1 MEYLKKFYKY
11 RNLLSELVKR
21 DIKIKYRRSVL
32 GYLWSVLNPLL
43 MMVVMSVVFSYMF
56 RFDIENYTIY
66 LLTGQLIYNFYADA
80 TNMSMS
86 SIIWSGGLIGKV
98 YIPKYI
104 LPLAKTLSSFVNMM
118 FSLIALII
126 MLVITKTPITPVI
139 FMFPIPLF
147 YLLLIC
153 IGMGLILS
161 VLAVYF
167 RDIIHLYG
175 VFLVALTYLT
185 PIFYPIS
192 AIPDYALNILKMN
205 PLFYILNMFRDIV
218 MHGTIPSLQDNL
230 TCFVWG
236 FVLIVVGLYIFRK
249 KQDDFVLYMKK
260 RGKF

>member
-21 DIKIKYRRSVL
+21 DIKIKYRRSIL

-43 MMVVMSVVFSYMF
+43 LMVVMSIVFSYMF

-66 LLTGQLIYNFYADA
+66 LLTGQLIYNFYSDA

-104 LPLAKTLSSFVNMM
+104 LPLARTLSSFVNMM
-118 FSLIALII
+118 FSLIALIL
-126 MLVITKTPITPVI
+126 MLIITKTPVTPAI
-139 FMFPIPLF
+139 FMFPVPLF

-167 RDIIHLYG
+167 RDIVHLYG

-192 AIPDYALNILKMN
+192 AVPKYALNILKMN
-205 PLFYILNMFRDIV
+205 PLFYVLNMFRNII
-218 MHGTIPSLQDNL
+218 MYGNIPSLQDNFV
-230 TCFVWG
+230 CFAWG
-236 FVLIVVGLYIFRK
+236 FILIVIGLYIFRK
-249 KQDDFVLYMKK
+249 KQDDFVLYM
-260 RGKF
+260 

>member
-249 KQDDFVLYMKK
+249 KQDDFVLYM
-260 RGKF
+260 

>member
-1 MEYLKKFYKY
+1 MEYLRKFYKY

-21 DIKIKYRRSVL
+21 DIKIKYRRSIL

-43 MMVVMSVVFSYMF
+43 MMVVMSIVFSYMF

-66 LLTGQLIYNFYADA
+66 LLTGQLVYNFYSDA

-104 LPLAKTLSSFVNMM
+104 LPLSRTLSSFVNMM
-118 FSLIALII
+118 FSLIALIL
-126 MLVITKTPITPVI
+126 MLIITKTPITPII
-139 FMFPIPLF
+139 FMFPLPLF

-167 RDIIHLYG
+167 RDIVHLYG

-185 PIFYPIS
+185 PIFYPVS
-192 AIPDYALNILKMN
+192 AIPEYALIILKMN
-205 PLFYILNMFRDIV
+205 PLFYILKMFRNIV
-218 MHGTIPSLQDNL
+218 MYGVIPSLQDNF
-230 TCFVWG
+230 TCFAWG
-236 FVLIVVGLYIFRK
+236 VILISIGLYIFKK
-249 KQDDFVLYMKK
+249 KQDDFVLYM
-260 RGKF
+260 

>member
-21 DIKIKYRRSVL
+21 DIKIKYRRSIL

-43 MMVVMSVVFSYMF
+43 MMVVMSIVFSYMF

-66 LLTGQLIYNFYADA
+66 LLTGQLVYNFYSDA

-104 LPLAKTLSSFVNMM
+104 LPLARTLSSFVNMM
-118 FSLIALII
+118 FSLIALIL
-126 MLVITKTPITPVI
+126 MLIITKTPITPVI
-139 FMFPIPLF
+139 FIFPLPLF

-153 IGMGLILS
+153 VGMGLILS

-167 RDIIHLYG
+167 RDIVHLYG

-192 AIPDYALNILKMN
+192 AIPNYALNILKMN
-205 PLFYILNMFRDIV
+205 PLFYILNMFRNII
-218 MHGTIPSLQDNL
+218 MYGNIPSLQDNFV
-230 TCFVWG
+230 CFAWG
-236 FVLIVVGLYIFRK
+236 FVLIVIGLYIFRK
-249 KQDDFVLYMKK
+249 KQDDFILYM
-260 RGKF
+260 